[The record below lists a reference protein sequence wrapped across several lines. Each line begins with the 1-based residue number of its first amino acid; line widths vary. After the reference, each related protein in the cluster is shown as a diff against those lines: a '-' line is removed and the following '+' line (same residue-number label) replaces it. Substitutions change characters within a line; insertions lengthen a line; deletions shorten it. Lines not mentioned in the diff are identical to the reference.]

1 MSKIFKKFS
10 TENIAGIL
18 FFLFIFTLPFY
29 SNAYKIQNYA
39 NFYVTVLLALSL
51 CLVWG
56 YSGIFS
62 FGQAAFMGIGA
73 YTYSITIIA
82 SENTLF
88 AIILAVVVPTLIALL
103 IGYFI
108 FYGGIGDGF
117 VALITLCIA
126 TALETFMIQTSD
138 SKWKIAGVALGGYN
152 GINSVPSMHFGDL
165 KIKGELY
172 YFLVAF
178 IILAVY
184 LFLRVAAHSNWG
196 YALFGVRESK
206 ERSIMFGYNT
216 KFLQTSVF
224 AVSGALAGLAGC
236 LFSAGQNY
244 VVPTTCGTDSS
255 ILAIV
260 MVATAGRKNPTAVVI
275 LTLFYSW
282 FSQKLAGS
290 GAVYGD
296 LLLGAILVLV
306 VLFIPDGVLATGF
319 DKIDELI
326 SRLGKKKKLAD

>member
-1 MSKIFKKFS
+1 MDKLKRYIS
-10 TENIAGIL
+10 TENIAGII
-18 FFLFIFTLPFY
+18 FFIFVFTLPFY
-29 SNAYKIQNYA
+29 SNAYKIQNFA

-82 SENTLF
+82 SENTVL
-88 AIILAVVVPTLIALL
+88 AIIMAIVVPLLAALL

-108 FYGGIGDGF
+108 FYGGIGDNF

-152 GINSVPSMHFGDL
+152 GINSVPSMHFGAI
-165 KIKGELY
+165 KIKGEMS
-172 YFLVAF
+172 YFVMVF

-184 LFLRVAAHSNWG
+184 LFLKATAHSSWG
-196 YALFGVRESK
+196 YALFGVRENK
-206 ERSIMFGYNT
+206 ERSAMFGYNT
-216 KFLQTSVF
+216 RFLQASVF
-224 AVSGALAGLAGC
+224 AASGALAGLAGC

-282 FSQKLAGS
+282 FSQRLAGN

-296 LLLGAILVLV
+296 LLLGAILVIV

-319 DKIDELI
+319 EKIDECIAGLKNKAL
-326 SRLGKKKKLAD
+326 SK

>member
-1 MSKIFKKFS
+1 MNKVKRFIS
-10 TENIAGIL
+10 TENIVGLL
-18 FFLFIFTLPFY
+18 FYIFVFTLPFY
-29 SNAYKIQNYA
+29 SNAYKVQNFA

-62 FGQAAFMGIGA
+62 FGQAAFMGTGA
-73 YTYSITIIA
+73 YAYSITMLA
-82 SENTLF
+82 TDNTLF
-88 AIILAVVVPTLIALL
+88 AIAMAILIPLIFSLV

-126 TALETFMIQTSD
+126 TALETFMIQTSG
-138 SKWKIAGVALGGYN
+138 SEWKIAGVPLGGYN
-152 GINSVPSMHFGDL
+152 GINSVPSFHFGDF
-165 KIKGELY
+165 KIKGDIY
-172 YFLVAF
+172 YFLVVL
-178 IILAVY
+178 IVLAVY
-184 LFLRVAAHSNWG
+184 LFLRHVAHTNWG
-196 YALFGVRESK
+196 YSLFGVRESK
-206 ERSIMFGYNT
+206 ERSTMFGYNT

-224 AVSGALAGLAGC
+224 TVSGALAGLAGC

-260 MVATAGRKNPTAVVI
+260 MVATAGRKNPTAVIV

-306 VLFIPDGVLATGF
+306 VLFVPDGVLATGF
-319 DKIDELI
+319 AKMDELVG
-326 SRLGKKKKLAD
+326 RLGKKKLAD

>member
-1 MSKIFKKFS
+1 MDKLKRYIS
-10 TENIAGIL
+10 TENIAGII
-18 FFLFIFTLPFY
+18 FFIFVFTLPFY
-29 SNAYKIQNYA
+29 SNAYKIQNFA

-82 SENTLF
+82 SENTVL
-88 AIILAVVVPTLIALL
+88 AIIMAIVVPLLAALL

-108 FYGGIGDGF
+108 FYGGIGDNF

-152 GINSVPSMHFGDL
+152 GINSVPSMHFGDI

-172 YFLVAF
+172 YFVMVF
-178 IILAVY
+178 IILTVY
-184 LFLRVAAHSNWG
+184 LFLKATAHSSWG
-196 YALFGVRESK
+196 YALFGVRENK
-206 ERSIMFGYNT
+206 ERSAMFGYNT
-216 KFLQTSVF
+216 RFLQTSVF
-224 AVSGALAGLAGC
+224 AASGALAGLAGC

-282 FSQKLAGS
+282 FSQRLAGN

-296 LLLGAILVLV
+296 LLLGAILVIV

-319 DKIDELI
+319 EKIDECIAGL
-326 SRLGKKKKLAD
+326 KKKALSK

>member
-1 MSKIFKKFS
+1 MNKVKRFIS
-10 TENIAGIL
+10 TENIAGIV
-18 FFLFIFTLPFY
+18 FFVFIFTLPLY
-29 SNAYKIQNYA
+29 SSAYKVQNFS

-82 SENTLF
+82 SDNTLF
-88 AIILAVVVPTLIALL
+88 AVIMAIIIPLIVSLV

-108 FYGGIGDGF
+108 YYGGIGDNF

-138 SKWKIAGVALGGYN
+138 SKWKIAGVPLGGYN
-152 GINSVPSMHFGDL
+152 GINSVPSMHFGDF
-165 KIKGELY
+165 KIKGEVY
-172 YFLVAF
+172 YFVVAF
-178 IILAVY
+178 IVLTVY
-184 LFLRVAAHSNWG
+184 LFLKRVAHSNWG

-206 ERSIMFGYNT
+206 ERSTMFGYNT

-244 VVPTTCGTDSS
+244 VVPTTCGTESS

-260 MVATAGRKNPTAVVI
+260 MVATAGRKNPTAVII

-290 GAVYGD
+290 GAIYGD
-296 LLLGAILVLV
+296 LLLGAILVVV

-319 DKIDELI
+319 AKIDELAG
-326 SRLGKKKKLAD
+326 RLGKKKIAD

>member
-1 MSKIFKKFS
+1 MDKLKRYIS
-10 TENIAGIL
+10 TENIAGII
-18 FFLFIFTLPFY
+18 FFIFVFTLPFY
-29 SNAYKIQNYA
+29 SNAYKIQNFA

-82 SENTLF
+82 SENTVL
-88 AIILAVVVPTLIALL
+88 AIIMAIVVPLLAALL

-108 FYGGIGDGF
+108 FYGGIGDNF

-152 GINSVPSMHFGDL
+152 GINSVPSMHFGDI

-172 YFLVAF
+172 YFVMVF

-184 LFLRVAAHSNWG
+184 LFLKATAHSSWG
-196 YALFGVRESK
+196 YALFGVRENK
-206 ERSIMFGYNT
+206 ERSAMFGYNT
-216 KFLQTSVF
+216 RFLQTSVF
-224 AVSGALAGLAGC
+224 AASGALAGLAGC

-282 FSQKLAGS
+282 FSQRLAGN

-296 LLLGAILVLV
+296 LLLGAILVIV

-319 DKIDELI
+319 EKIDECIAGLKNKAL
-326 SRLGKKKKLAD
+326 SK